1 MSRLTLA
8 EQTRLAKLMVDRSC
22 RSASA
27 RLKRSSMLKW
37 RYGAPIAD
45 KLLIVPQDLRSSD
58 PSFPS
63 EVEFGHFGLAGTVA
77 MLEGRS
83 VFDVVPPNP
92 TWARELHGFG
102 WLRHF
107 YAAGHVG
114 ARDDALAL
122 MADWQR
128 AHGRPSNGMIWEPA
142 IAGRR
147 MMSWIVNA
155 PLILDRIDQA
165 TYDVTTDCL
174 ADHFVHLSATWGDA
188 PEGQQRLET
197 LTALLMGAL
206 CIAGHDHC
214 LEPLGSAFKAEL
226 DKQILADGGH
236 VTRNPGA
243 LVELLLD
250 FLPLRQCFV
259 TRERKLPDGFDDAV
273 RRMLKMVQFMRLGD
287 GRLGRF
293 NGMSAHMIDVLSTVL
308 AYDDRPHD
316 KLASASHS
324 KYLRLER
331 GSLVILMDIGGPP
344 ELELAGFAHAGCL
357 SIEVSSGA
365 HAIFVNG
372 GAPVSAN
379 EEWSSA
385 ARATASH
392 NTVCLG
398 GRSSS
403 KLVRNDRLEALVGG
417 VPISG
422 PDGVECRS
430 RDIEGGCEAEAFHDG
445 YFLKFK
451 LLHRRRIEINAAG
464 RRFAGVDRLGPQRG
478 QLRLPQ
484 DVPFAIHFH
493 LDANVECEYSEAG
506 DQVHLTLGDGR
517 RWRFEATGATL
528 SIEDSVHYAE
538 ITGPRSSFQIVLR
551 GATFGESE
559 VRWSMELIDE

>member
-1 MSRLTLA
+1 MSRLTFA

-37 RYGAPIAD
+37 RYGAPVAD
-45 KLLIVPQDLRSSD
+45 KLLIVPQDLRISD
-58 PSFPS
+58 PSFAS

-83 VFDVVPPNP
+83 VFDVVPPNAS
-92 TWARELHGFG
+92 WARELHGFG

-107 YAAGHVG
+107 YAAGHV
-114 ARDDALAL
+114 AAQDYALAL
-122 MADWQR
+122 IADWIR
-128 AHGRPSNGMIWEPA
+128 VHGRSSNGMIWEPA
-142 IAGRR
+142 VAARR

-155 PLILDRIDQA
+155 PLILDGIDQK
-165 TYDVTTDCL
+165 TYDATTDCL
-174 ADHFVHLSATWGDA
+174 ADHFVYLSATWRDA

-197 LTALLMGAL
+197 LTALLTGAL
-206 CIAGHDHC
+206 CIAGHDHN
-214 LEPLGSAFKAEL
+214 LEPLGVALKAEL
-226 DKQILADGGH
+226 DKQILSDGGH
-236 VTRNPGA
+236 VTRNPGV
-243 LVELLLD
+243 LIELLLD

-273 RRMLKMVQFMRLGD
+273 KRMLKMVQFMRLGD

-308 AYDDRPHD
+308 AYDDRPHQ
-316 KLASASHS
+316 KLASADQS

-331 GSLVILMDIGGPP
+331 GPLIILMDAGCPP
-344 ELELAGFAHAGCL
+344 ELEFAGLAHAGCL

-379 EEWSSA
+379 DEWTAA

-398 GRSSS
+398 GKSSS
-403 KLVRNDRLEALVGG
+403 RLVRNERLEALICG

-422 PDGVECRS
+422 PAGVHCSYREIDG
-430 RDIEGGCEAEAFHDG
+430 GLEAEAFHDG
-445 YFLKFK
+445 YFNRFK
-451 LLHRRRIEINAAG
+451 LLHRRRLEVGASG
-464 RRFAGVDRLGPQRG
+464 KRFVGIDRLGPQRG

-493 LDANVECEYSEAG
+493 LDAGVECLPGQASGE
-506 DQVHLTLGDGR
+506 VILKLGDGQ
-517 RWRFEATGATL
+517 RWRFNAAGAALT
-528 SIEDSVHYAE
+528 IEDSVHYAE
-538 ITGPRSSFQIVLR
+538 ITGPRPSLQIVLR

-559 VRWSMELIDE
+559 VRWSMGQVDE

>member
-27 RLKRSSMLKW
+27 RLNRSPMLKW

-77 MLEGRS
+77 MLEGQS
-83 VFDVVPPNP
+83 VFDVVPPSP

-107 YAAGHVG
+107 FAAGHAG
-114 ARDDALAL
+114 ARDLALAL
-122 MADWQR
+122 VADWQR
-128 AHGRPSNGMIWEPA
+128 THGRPSKAIVWEPA
-142 IAGRR
+142 VAGRR

-155 PLILDRIDQA
+155 PLILDGIDQT
-165 TYDVTTDCL
+165 TYDATTDCL
-174 ADHFVHLSATWGDA
+174 ADHFVYMSATWRDA

-206 CIAGHDHC
+206 CIAGHDHN
-214 LEPLGSAFKAEL
+214 LEALGAAFKAEL
-226 DKQILADGGH
+226 DKQILPDGGH
-236 VTRNPGA
+236 ITRNPGA
-243 LVELLLD
+243 LLELLLD

-259 TRERKLPDGFDDAV
+259 TRERKLPDGFDDTV
-273 RRMLKMVQFMRLGD
+273 RRMLKMVQYMRLGD

-331 GSLVILMDIGGPP
+331 GSLIILMDIGSPP
-344 ELELAGFAHAGCL
+344 ELELAGLAHAGCL
-357 SIEVSSGA
+357 SIEASSGA

-372 GAPVSAN
+372 GAPAAAN
-379 EEWSSA
+379 EEWSAA

-403 KLVRNDRLEALVGG
+403 RLVRNERLQDLIGG

-422 PDGVECRS
+422 PDGVRHSLRES
-430 RDIEGGCEAEAFHDG
+430 ESGAEVEAFHDG
-445 YFLKFK
+445 YFHRFK
-451 LLHRRRIEINAAG
+451 LLHRRRIEIDANG
-464 RRFAGVDRLGPQRG
+464 NRFAGVDRLGPQRG

-493 LDANVECEYSEAG
+493 LDVNVECVPDPAS
-506 DQVHLTLGDGR
+506 DQVDLKLGDGQ
-517 RWRFEATGATL
+517 RWRFKATGAQV

-538 ITGPRSSFQIVLR
+538 ITGPRRSVQIVLR

-559 VRWSMELIDE
+559 VRWSMEQAE

>member
-27 RLKRSSMLKW
+27 RLKRSPMLKW
-37 RYGAPIAD
+37 RYGAPVAD

-58 PSFPS
+58 PSFAS
-63 EVEFGHFGLAGTVA
+63 EVEFGHFGLAGSMA
-77 MLEGRS
+77 MLEGQS
-83 VFDVVPPNP
+83 VFDVVPPNAS
-92 TWARELHGFG
+92 WARELHGFG

-107 YAAGHVG
+107 YAAGHV
-114 ARDDALAL
+114 AAQDCALAL
-122 MADWQR
+122 VADWRR
-128 AHGRPSNGMIWEPA
+128 AHGRPSKGLVWEPA

-155 PLILDRIDQA
+155 PLILDGIDQA
-165 TYDVTTDCL
+165 TYDATTDCL
-174 ADHFVHLSATWGDA
+174 ADHFVYLSATWRDA

-197 LTALLMGAL
+197 LTALLTGAL
-206 CIAGHDHC
+206 CIAGHDHN
-214 LEPLGSAFKAEL
+214 LAPLGQALKAEL
-226 DKQILADGGH
+226 DKQILPDGGH
-236 VTRNPGA
+236 VTRNPGV
-243 LVELLLD
+243 LIELLLD

-259 TRERKLPDGFDDAV
+259 TRERRLPDGFDDAV

-308 AYDDRPHD
+308 AYDDRPHE
-316 KLASASHS
+316 KLASAGHS

-331 GSLVILMDIGGPP
+331 GKLIVLMDAGSPP
-344 ELELAGFAHAGCL
+344 ELELAAAAHAGCL

-372 GAPVSAN
+372 GAPVPAN
-379 EEWSSA
+379 DEWTTT

-398 GRSSS
+398 GKSSS
-403 KLVRNDRLEALVGG
+403 RLVRNERLEALICG

-422 PDGVECRS
+422 PAGVQCSS
-430 RDIEGGCEAEAFHDG
+430 RDVDGGLEVEAFHDG
-445 YFLKFK
+445 YFHRFK
-451 LLHRRRIEINAAG
+451 LLHRRRLEIDATG
-464 RRFAGVDRLGPQRG
+464 KRFAGVDRLGPQRG

-493 LDANVECEYSEAG
+493 LDADVECLPNHAEDE
-506 DQVHLTLGDGR
+506 VTLALRDGQ
-517 RWRFEATGATL
+517 RWRFRAAGAALT
-528 SIEDSVHYAE
+528 IEDSVHYAE
-538 ITGPRSSFQIVLR
+538 ITGPRPSVQIVLR
-551 GATFGESE
+551 AATFGESE
-559 VRWSMELIDE
+559 VRWSMEQVDE